1 MFDYPELR
9 FFHHFIDVLMIQVGF
24 PEAVMNYS
32 GAYALYVFFSIV
44 VNLVKISIGDFFE
57 HDFV

>member
-1 MFDYPELR
+1 
-9 FFHHFIDVLMIQVGF
+9 MIQVGF

-32 GAYALYVFFSIV
+32 GVYALYVFFSIV